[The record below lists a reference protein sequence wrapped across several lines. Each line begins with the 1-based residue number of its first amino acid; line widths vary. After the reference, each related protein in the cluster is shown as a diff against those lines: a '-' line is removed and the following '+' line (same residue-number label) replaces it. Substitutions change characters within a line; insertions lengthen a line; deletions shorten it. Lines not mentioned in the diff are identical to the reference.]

1 MIIFI
6 ISSRA
11 YIFNNR
17 QENRREQEYK
27 RTGGHKATQPPLS
40 LPLYF
45 FKRLTTIK
53 NYIWVASLKIGGG
66 SLFAH
71 RAFGT
76 TYAAH
81 SPELKV
87 KASLKFI
94 SKLMR

>member
-1 MIIFI
+1 M
-6 ISSRA
+6 SLL
-11 YIFNNR
+11 YIMSGNR
-17 QENRREQEYK
+17 QENTRP
-27 RTGGHKATQPPLS
+27 KATQPPLN
-40 LPLYF
+40 LPLDF